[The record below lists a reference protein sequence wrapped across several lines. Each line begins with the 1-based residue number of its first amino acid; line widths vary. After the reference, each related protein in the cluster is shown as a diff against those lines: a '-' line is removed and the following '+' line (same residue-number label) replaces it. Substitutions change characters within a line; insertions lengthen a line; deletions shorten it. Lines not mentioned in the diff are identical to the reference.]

1 MKNHDGFFKRNDVAY
16 IILIFKT
23 ARVAR
28 LVPAT
33 TVVNLSASLNLY
45 WYLVRLTPCFYW
57 RVFLRR
63 REDANRVNK
72 EIKVNKN
79 SSMIRS
85 SWGGLE
91 IATMATIKAMSD
103 KEENNA
109 KERGKIAYAGYKI
122 KKWSEH
128 SKQYHFAHAHACVCV
143 CVCVC
148 NLHMISYSSLTSS
161 HTELWITPTTT
172 FV

>member
-1 MKNHDGFFKRNDVAY
+1 MINEPFGSFIKRNDIAF

-45 WYLVRLTPCFYW
+45 WYLIRLTPCFYW

-63 REDANRVNK
+63 REDANRANK

-103 KEENNA
+103 REEKKV
-109 KERGKIAYAGYKI
+109 KERGKIAYAGYKLR
-122 KKWSEH
+122 KWSEH
-128 SKQYHFAHAHACVCV
+128 SKQYHFVHACMCVFMCVVC
-143 CVCVC
+143 
-148 NLHMISYSSLTSS
+148 I
-161 HTELWITPTTT
+161 
-172 FV
+172 

>member
-1 MKNHDGFFKRNDVAY
+1 MKNYEGYFKRNDIAFT
-16 IILIFKT
+16 ILIFKT
-23 ARVAR
+23 ARVVR

-45 WYLVRLTPCFYW
+45 WYLIRLTPCFYW

-72 EIKVNKN
+72 EIKGNKN

-85 SWGGLE
+85 SLGGLE
-91 IATMATIKAMSD
+91 IATMATILAIAD
-103 KEENNA
+103 KEESKA
-109 KERGKIAYAGYKI
+109 KERGKIAYAGYKF

-128 SKQYHFAHAHACVCV
+128 SKQYHFVHACMHVCV
-143 CVCVC
+143 
-148 NLHMISYSSLTSS
+148 
-161 HTELWITPTTT
+161 
-172 FV
+172 

>member
-1 MKNHDGFFKRNDVAY
+1 MSYYNGFFKRNDIAFT
-16 IILIFKT
+16 ILIFKT

-45 WYLVRLTPCFYW
+45 WYLIRLTPCFYW

-103 KEENNA
+103 KEEKKV
-109 KERGKIAYAGYKI
+109 KERGKIVYAGYKL
-122 KKWSEH
+122 KKWTEH
-128 SKQYHFAHAHACVCV
+128 SKQYHFVYACMHVCV
-143 CVCVC
+143 CVIC
-148 NLHMISYSSLTSS
+148 I
-161 HTELWITPTTT
+161 
-172 FV
+172 